1 MISACFV
8 TLFLGREGM
17 ALTWV
22 PNFERMSPIDEMA
35 VVILSVQWWAS
46 RRSRH
51 PIMAAP
57 LTGRAVNDVQF
68 STGSTPIQVT
78 APWPSLVG
86 FW

>member
-22 PNFERMSPIDEMA
+22 PNFERMSPINEMA
-35 VVILSVQWWAS
+35 AVILSVQWWAS

-68 STGSTPIQVT
+68 STGSTPIQVS
-78 APWPSLVG
+78 APWPLPVG
-86 FW
+86 VW